1 MLFMRTRRI
10 YFAVPAVFLAL
21 AVCLV
26 WTPAALAHRVY
37 IFAWV
42 EGDTIMTDCYFS
54 KSKKVRGGRVT
65 VFDPGGKKLL
75 EGRTDENG
83 AFSFKIPQKTDLR
96 LVLDAGMGH
105 KAEWLLEAGDLPGA
119 AMGETAGPASP
130 LAESSAA
137 KPGSSDTGLVQADPE
152 RIRLI
157 VEKALDDRLKPLARS
172 IAELQKEQGPGVT
185 EIIGGLGYIFGIM
198 GLVMYFRRRNSK
210 QVRS

>member
-10 YFAVPAVFLAL
+10 HFGVPAVFLAL

-26 WTPAALAHRVY
+26 WTPAALAHKVY

-42 EGDTIMTDCYFS
+42 EGGKVMTDCYFS
-54 KSKKVRGGRVT
+54 KSQKVRGGRIT
-65 VFDPGGKKLL
+65 VFDPAGKKLL

-83 AFSFKIPQKTDLR
+83 AFSFKIPKKTDLR

-105 KAEWLLEAGDLPGA
+105 RAEWLLEADDLPGA
-119 AMGETAGPASP
+119 ARGETAGPASP
-130 LAESSAA
+130 LAESSTAG
-137 KPGSSDTGLVQADPE
+137 PGSSGTGLVQADPE

-157 VEKALDDRLKPLARS
+157 VEKALDERLKPLARS
-172 IAELQKEQGPGVT
+172 MAELRKEKGPGVT

-198 GLVMYFRRRNSK
+198 GLVMYCRRRNSK
-210 QVRS
+210 